1 MENINERNEVDLIK
15 YFFILVKNFKII
27 IIIILAAILITF
39 LYKSSN
45 KAEYQTQVNVSENEL
60 LSFLLKSSTNR
71 ALSRYNYNPSI
82 FLQMQNESF
91 LNYQVFFN
99 SYKDFNEEIKSK
111 ISVEELFSSINIS
124 NFNDKAIN
132 NYNYVI
138 NTELDQQ
145 TNEVILK
152 ALLINS
158 QKSTFKNVLNELVQ
172 QKDSIDSEINLK
184 RVKHIQQIDRK
195 KKLLKYD
202 AKKLQHL
209 AKSIIKN
216 EIDVLKDN
224 LSIAE
229 KMNYID
235 PIYNTNE
242 LIIQIEKEKSE
253 APSITDE
260 DFELYNKNKK
270 NKTEL
275 LNQNNKYLYGS
286 NILSQQIK
294 ILEKNIDKNVV
305 NISPELAAEIEFIE
319 LQKKDEFIKNLDK
332 LKDEHSAL
340 TYAINDLELTYSDRD
355 NTAFITTFNLDRI
368 KTKSM
373 NRSDRLDYLIALFIG
388 VLIGCIFVLINYTIK
403 KRLAD
408 ENETEL
414 INISKSK

>member
-15 YFFILVKNFKII
+15 YFLILVKNFKII

-71 ALSRYNYNPSI
+71 ALSKYNYNPSI

-158 QKSTFKNVLNELVQ
+158 QKSTFTNVLNELVQ
-172 QKDSIDSEINLK
+172 QKNSIDSEINLK
-184 RVKHIQQIDRK
+184 RVKHIQEIDRK

-260 DFELYNKNKK
+260 DFELYNENKK

-286 NILSQQIK
+286 TILSQQIK

-305 NISPELAAEIEFIE
+305 KISPELAAEIEFIE

-340 TYAINDLELTYSDRD
+340 MYAINDLELTYSDRD

-408 ENETEL
+408 ENEIEL